1 MIRLRVKELAQAKG
15 LSQARLSRRSDID
28 LRVIQRLYAN
38 PGTNITMITLEKLA
52 RALEVEIGEL
62 AVLEPPIE
70 KTERKTEQE

>member
-1 MIRLRVKELAQAKG
+1 MIRLRVRELAQAKG

-62 AVLEPPIE
+62 AVLEPPLE
-70 KTERKTEQE
+70 KTEQE